1 MSHRT
6 QTRACK
12 DLLASPDV
20 TESMD
25 ITGHQAATA
34 ETVLKV
40 KREGQVPLDHVVRR
54 EKWEQVEQILIT
66 GTGNS
71 ARGRLTMVV
80 ILD

>member
-12 DLLASPDV
+12 DPLASPDV

-34 ETVLKV
+34 EMVLKV
-40 KREGQVPLDHVVRR
+40 KRAWQAPLDHVVRR

-66 GTGNS
+66 GIGNS
-71 ARGRLTMVV
+71 ARGGVTIVV
-80 ILD
+80 TLD

>member
-1 MSHRT
+1 
-6 QTRACK
+6 
-12 DLLASPDV
+12 
-20 TESMD
+20 MD
-25 ITGHQAATA
+25 ITGYQAATA
-34 ETVLKV
+34 EMVLKV
-40 KREGQVPLDHVVRR
+40 KRAWQVHQDHVVKR

>member
-12 DLLASPDV
+12 DPLASPDV

-34 ETVLKV
+34 EMVLKV
-40 KREGQVPLDHVVRR
+40 KRAWQAPLDHVVRR
-54 EKWEQVEQILIT
+54 EKVERTPIT

-71 ARGRLTMVV
+71 ARGRTTTVV
-80 ILD
+80 TLD

>member
-12 DLLASPDV
+12 DPLAFPDV

-25 ITGHQAATA
+25 ITGHQAATV

-40 KREGQVPLDHVVRR
+40 KREWQVPLDHVVRR
-54 EKWEQVEQILIT
+54 EKWE
-66 GTGNS
+66 
-71 ARGRLTMVV
+71 
-80 ILD
+80 

>member
-12 DLLASPDV
+12 DHLASPDV
-20 TESMD
+20 TEPMD
-25 ITGHQAATA
+25 ITGYQAATA
-34 ETVLKV
+34 EMVLKV
-40 KREGQVPLDHVVRR
+40 KREWQVPLDHVVRR

-71 ARGRLTMVV
+71 ARGRLAMVV